1 MRIILY
7 TIIIILLFFAPV
19 ERLDVAD
26 LEPVQTVAASV
37 ENEKLK
43 LHTDTGAVGIGTSAD
58 TALQKLEESTP
69 GVIYLDTAEYL
80 LLTEEALGYV
90 DGLRQYLN
98 DSVKVSLWDGEGSI
112 EDAAGFLRVRKDL
125 PKLENW
131 KP

>member
-26 LEPVQTVAASV
+26 LEPVQTVAVSV

-43 LHTDTGAVGIGTSAD
+43 LRTDTGAVGIGTSAD

-125 PKLENW
+125 PKLQSW